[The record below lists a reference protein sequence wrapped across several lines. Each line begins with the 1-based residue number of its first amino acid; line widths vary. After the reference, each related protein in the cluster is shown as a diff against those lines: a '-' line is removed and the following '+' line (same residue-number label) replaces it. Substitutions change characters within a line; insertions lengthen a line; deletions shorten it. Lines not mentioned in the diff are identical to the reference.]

1 MGILPED
8 MGYKLFNLYLSVC
21 LSPCMSR
28 MYNKVPSSVSHDRL
42 EEVELKD
49 AKKKGEN

>member
-8 MGYKLFNLYLSVC
+8 IGYKLFNLYLSVC
-21 LSPCMSR
+21 LSTRMSR
-28 MYNKVPSSVSHDRL
+28 MYNKSPSPSHDRL

-49 AKKKGEN
+49 AKKKGEI